1 MIYHSD
7 MRLLLLKL
15 QNFRNYSVMEFPFK
29 KQVTVLTGE
38 NAQGKTNF
46 LESIYI
52 LATTKSAKAD
62 RDEELIKENETHL
75 RVEGQVEGE
84 ESVNL
89 EVAML
94 MQEGKL
100 TKKTRVNGIPRRAA
114 DYCLNLAVVFFT
126 PENINLVTGSP
137 SLRRYHLDQTLSQS
151 DKTYK
156 RTLTTYE
163 NIIVRKN
170 KILKAIQEGFAKKD
184 QLTYWVDQQI
194 LMGALL
200 SQKRQQYFD
209 FINRI
214 EKKFGAFN
222 YQYKPSLVT
231 LERLKEYEER
241 EIASA
246 SSLVGPHRDDF
257 GFLLNERDLSKY
269 GSRGEQ
275 RTAVLDL
282 KFSEV
287 EYLESALGERPVL
300 LLDDIF
306 SELDASHR
314 QHVIDLA
321 FQQQTIIAS
330 VDWDE
335 SLAESL
341 KEAKVVKVEFG
352 KIKNSQ
358 VA

>member
-1 MIYHSD
+1 
-7 MRLLLLKL
+7 MRLLNLKL
-15 QNFRNYSVMEFPFK
+15 QNFRNYSNLDFPFANS
-29 KQVTVLTGE
+29 VTVLTGE

-52 LATTKSAKAD
+52 LATSKSAKAD
-62 RDEELIKENETHL
+62 KDEELIKEGESHL
-75 RVEGQVEGE
+75 RVEGDVEGE
-84 ESVNL
+84 EVVKL
-89 EVAML
+89 EVGML
-94 MQEGKL
+94 IQEGKL
-100 TKKTRVNGIPRRAA
+100 SKKTRVNGIPRRAA

-151 DKTYK
+151 DRTYK

-163 NIIVRKN
+163 NIVVRKN
-170 KILKAIQEGFAKKD
+170 KVLKSIQEGFAKKD
-184 QLTYWVDQQI
+184 QLTYWTDQQI
-194 LMGALL
+194 LLGAVL
-200 SQKRQQYFD
+200 SQKRQEYFE
-209 FINRI
+209 FINQV

-231 LERLKEYEER
+231 LERLKEYEDR

-257 GFLLNERDLSKY
+257 GFFLEARDLSKY

-275 RTAVLDL
+275 RTAVLDM

-287 EYLESALGERPVL
+287 EFMEKVLGQRPVL

-306 SELDASHR
+306 SELDTSHR
-314 QHVIDLA
+314 QHVIDLS
-321 FQQQTIIAS
+321 FQQQTVIAS
-330 VDWDE
+330 VDWDD
-335 SLAESL
+335 SLATALE
-341 KEAKVVKVEFG
+341 KAQIIKVTNG
-352 KIKNSQ
+352 KIGL
-358 VA
+358 

>member
-1 MIYHSD
+1 
-7 MRLLLLKL
+7 MRLLHLKL
-15 QNFRNYSVMEFPFK
+15 QNFRNYSKIDFPFK
-29 KQVTVLTGE
+29 EVVTVLTGE

-46 LESIYI
+46 LESIYL

-62 RDEELIKENETHL
+62 KDEELIQEGETHL
-75 RVEGQVEGE
+75 RVEGEVEGIE
-84 ESVNL
+84 TVNL
-89 EVAML
+89 EVGML
-94 MQEGKL
+94 LEDEKL
-100 TKKTRVNGIPRRAA
+100 SKKTRVNGIPRRAV

-151 DKTYK
+151 DRSYK

-184 QLTYWVDQQI
+184 QLTYWTDQQI

-200 SQKRQQYFD
+200 SQKRQEYFD
-209 FINRI
+209 FINQI

-222 YQYKPSLVT
+222 YLYKPSLVT
-231 LERLKEYEER
+231 LERLEEYHER
-241 EIASA
+241 EIASGN
-246 SSLVGPHRDDF
+246 SLIGPHRDDF
-257 GFLLNERDLSKY
+257 GFFLENRDLSKY

-287 EYLESALGERPVL
+287 EFMENVLGQRPIL

-314 QHVIDLA
+314 QHVVDLA
-321 FQQQTIIAS
+321 FQQQTVIAS

-335 SLAESL
+335 TLETAL
-341 KEAKVVKVEFG
+341 KGAKIVKVKSG
-352 KIKNSQ
+352 SIT
-358 VA
+358 